1 MYNMSEMEKKK
12 DSPPLELLQ
21 FYGRSHITLY
31 LGGGGSVEGRKALS
45 CSLNDKISNI
55 W

>member
-12 DSPPLELLQ
+12 DSPLLDLLQ

-31 LGGGGSVEGRKALS
+31 LGGGSVEGRKALS

>member
-12 DSPPLELLQ
+12 DSPPLDLLQ

-31 LGGGGSVEGRKALS
+31 LGGGDPLKDVKP
-45 CSLNDKISNI
+45 SLVH
-55 W
+55 